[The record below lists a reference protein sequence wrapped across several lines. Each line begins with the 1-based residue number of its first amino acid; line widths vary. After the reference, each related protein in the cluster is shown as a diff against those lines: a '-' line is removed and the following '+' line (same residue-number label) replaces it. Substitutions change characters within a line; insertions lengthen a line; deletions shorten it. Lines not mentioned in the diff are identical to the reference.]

1 MSDKLDFLA
10 FGAHPDDV
18 ELGCGATIAKLVSQ
32 GKKVG
37 IVDLTRGELGTRG
50 SAEIRAKETNEASK
64 ILGITIRENM
74 DFKDGFFRN
83 DEVHQ
88 LKIIQVI
95 RKYQPDFV
103 FCNAPDDRHI
113 DHPKGS
119 QLIVEA
125 SFLSGLTKINTD
137 DSSGNAQK
145 QWRPKNIYHYIQWKN
160 LDPDFIFDV
169 SGFHNTKMDAVKCY
183 SSQFYDPKSKEPET
197 PISTKNFLNFVQ
209 SRANDFGRLI
219 GVEHGEGFIS
229 NRKLGFSSFDE
240 LI

>member
-50 SAEIRAKETNEASK
+50 SAEIRTKETKEASK

-83 DEVHQ
+83 DEEHQ

-137 DSSGNAQK
+137 DSLGNAQM

-197 PISTKNFLNFVQ
+197 PISTKNFMNFVQ

-229 NRKLGFSSFDE
+229 NRKLGFLSFDE

>member
-50 SAEIRAKETNEASK
+50 SAEIRTKETNEASK

-83 DEVHQ
+83 DEEHQ

-95 RKYQPDFV
+95 RKYQPDFI

-125 SFLSGLTKINTD
+125 SFLSGLNKINTD

-169 SGFHNTKMDAVKCY
+169 SGFHNSKMDAVKCY

>member
-50 SAEIRAKETNEASK
+50 SAEIRTKETNEASK

-83 DEVHQ
+83 DEEHQ

-137 DSSGNAQK
+137 DSLGNAQM

-169 SGFHNTKMDAVKCY
+169 SGFHNTKMNAVKCY

-197 PISTKNFLNFVQ
+197 PISTKNFMNFVQ

>member
-50 SAEIRAKETNEASK
+50 SAEIRTKETNEASK

-83 DEVHQ
+83 DEEHQ

-137 DSSGNAQK
+137 DSSGNPQK
-145 QWRPKNIYHYIQWKN
+145 HWRPKNIYHYIQWKN

-169 SGFHNTKMDAVKCY
+169 SGFHNTKMNAVKCY

-197 PISTKNFLNFVQ
+197 PISTKNFLDFIQ
-209 SRANDFGRLI
+209 SRAVDFGRLI
-219 GVEHGEGFIS
+219 GVEHGEGFIT
-229 NRKLGFSSFDE
+229 NRKLGLTSFTE

>member
-50 SAEIRAKETNEASK
+50 SAEIRTKETKEASK

-83 DEVHQ
+83 DEEHQ

-137 DSSGNAQK
+137 DSLGNAQM

-169 SGFHNTKMDAVKCY
+169 SG
-183 SSQFYDPKSKEPET
+183 
-197 PISTKNFLNFVQ
+197 
-209 SRANDFGRLI
+209 
-219 GVEHGEGFIS
+219 
-229 NRKLGFSSFDE
+229 
-240 LI
+240 

>member
-50 SAEIRAKETNEASK
+50 SAEIRTKETNEASK
-64 ILGITIRENM
+64 ILGISTRENM

-83 DEVHQ
+83 DEEHQ

-119 QLIVEA
+119 QLVVEA
-125 SFLSGLTKINTD
+125 SFLSGLSKIVTD
-137 DSSGNAQK
+137 DSLGNTQK

-169 SGFHNTKMDAVKCY
+169 SGFHNAKMNAVKCY

-197 PISTKNFLNFVQ
+197 PISTKNFLDFIQ
-209 SRANDFGRLI
+209 SRAHDFGRLI

>member
-50 SAEIRAKETNEASK
+50 SAEIRTKETKEASK

-83 DEVHQ
+83 DEEHQ

-137 DSSGNAQK
+137 DLSGNAQT

-169 SGFHNTKMDAVKCY
+169 SGFHNIKMDAVKCY

-209 SRANDFGRLI
+209 SRANDFGRII

>member
-50 SAEIRAKETNEASK
+50 SAEIRTKETKEASK

-83 DEVHQ
+83 DEEHQ

-197 PISTKNFLNFVQ
+197 PISTKNFMDFVQ

>member
-50 SAEIRAKETNEASK
+50 SAEIRTKETKEATK

-83 DEVHQ
+83 DEEHQ

-125 SFLSGLTKINTD
+125 SFLSGLTKIYTD
-137 DSSGNAQK
+137 DYSGNAQK

-197 PISTKNFLNFVQ
+197 PISTKNFLDFVQ

-219 GVEHGEGFIS
+219 GVEYGEGFIS

>member
-32 GKKVG
+32 GKKVA

-50 SAEIRAKETNEASK
+50 SAEIRTKETKEASK

-83 DEVHQ
+83 DKEHQ

-137 DSSGNAQK
+137 DSLGNAQM

-183 SSQFYDPKSKEPET
+183 NSQFYDPKSKEPET
-197 PISTKNFLNFVQ
+197 PISTKNFMNFVQ

-229 NRKLGFSSFDE
+229 NRKLGFSSFEE

>member
-50 SAEIRAKETNEASK
+50 SAEIRTKETNEASK

-83 DEVHQ
+83 DEEHQ

-125 SFLSGLTKINTD
+125 SFLSGLIKINTD

-197 PISTKNFLNFVQ
+197 PISTKNFMNFVQ

>member
-50 SAEIRAKETNEASK
+50 SAEIRTKETKEASK

-83 DEVHQ
+83 DEEHQ

-137 DSSGNAQK
+137 DSLGNAQM

-197 PISTKNFLNFVQ
+197 PISTKNFMNFVQ

>member
-50 SAEIRAKETNEASK
+50 SAEIRTKETNEASK

-83 DEVHQ
+83 DEEHQ

-169 SGFHNTKMDAVKCY
+169 SGFHHTKMDAVKCY

-209 SRANDFGRLI
+209 SRANDFGRII

>member
-50 SAEIRAKETNEASK
+50 SAEIRTKETNEASK

-83 DEVHQ
+83 DEEHQ

-95 RKYQPDFV
+95 RKYQPDFI

-169 SGFHNTKMDAVKCY
+169 SGFHKTKMDAVKCY

-197 PISTKNFLNFVQ
+197 PISTKNFMDFVQ

>member
-50 SAEIRAKETNEASK
+50 SAEIRTKETKEASK
-64 ILGITIRENM
+64 ILGISLRENM

-83 DEVHQ
+83 DEEHQ

-95 RKYQPDFV
+95 RKYQPDFI

-183 SSQFYDPKSKEPET
+183 SDRKST
-197 PISTKNFLNFVQ
+197 RLN
-209 SRANDFGRLI
+209 
-219 GVEHGEGFIS
+219 
-229 NRKLGFSSFDE
+229 SSHP
-240 LI
+240 

>member
-18 ELGCGATIAKLVSQ
+18 ELGCGATIAKLVFQ

-50 SAEIRAKETNEASK
+50 SAEIRTKETKEASK
-64 ILGITIRENM
+64 ILGISARENM
-74 DFKDGFFRN
+74 DFKDGFFLN
-83 DEVHQ
+83 DEEHQ
-88 LKIIQVI
+88 LKIIRVI
-95 RKYQPDFV
+95 RKYQPDFI

-119 QLIVEA
+119 KLIVEA
-125 SFLSGLTKINTD
+125 SFLSGLSKIITD
-137 DSSGNAQK
+137 DSLGNTQK

-197 PISTKNFLNFVQ
+197 PISTKNFLDFIQ

>member
-10 FGAHPDDV
+10 FGVHPDDV
-18 ELGCGATIAKLVSQ
+18 ELGCGATLAKLVSQ

-50 SAEIRAKETNEASK
+50 SAEIRTKETNEASK

-83 DEVHQ
+83 DEEHQ

-95 RKYQPDFV
+95 RKYQPDFI

-125 SFLSGLTKINTD
+125 SFLSGLTKIYTD

-169 SGFHNTKMDAVKCY
+169 SGFHHTKMDAVKCY

-197 PISTKNFLNFVQ
+197 PISNKNFLDFVQ

-219 GVEHGEGFIS
+219 GGEHGEGFIS

-240 LI
+240 LM

>member
-50 SAEIRAKETNEASK
+50 SAEIRTKETNEASK

-83 DEVHQ
+83 DQEHQ

-169 SGFHNTKMDAVKCY
+169 SGFQNTKMDAVKCY

>member
-50 SAEIRAKETNEASK
+50 SAEIRTKETKEASK

-83 DEVHQ
+83 DKEHQ

-95 RKYQPDFV
+95 RKYQPDFL

-169 SGFHNTKMDAVKCY
+169 SGFHNTKMNAVKCY

-197 PISTKNFLNFVQ
+197 PISNKNFLDFVQ

>member
-50 SAEIRAKETNEASK
+50 SAEIRTKETNEASK

-83 DEVHQ
+83 DEEHQ

-95 RKYQPDFV
+95 RKYQPDFI

-169 SGFHNTKMDAVKCY
+169 SGFHNSKMDAVKCY

-197 PISTKNFLNFVQ
+197 PISTKNFLDFIQ
-209 SRANDFGRLI
+209 SRAIDFGRLI
-219 GVEHGEGFIS
+219 GVEHGEGFIT
-229 NRKLGFSSFDE
+229 NRKLGLTSFTE

>member
-50 SAEIRAKETNEASK
+50 SAEIRTKETNEASK

-83 DEVHQ
+83 DEEHQ

-95 RKYQPDFV
+95 REYQPDFV

-197 PISTKNFLNFVQ
+197 PISTKNFMDFVQ

>member
-50 SAEIRAKETNEASK
+50 SAEIRTKETKEASK

-83 DEVHQ
+83 DKEHQ

-137 DSSGNAQK
+137 DSLGNAQM

-197 PISTKNFLNFVQ
+197 PISTKNFMNFVQ

>member
-18 ELGCGATIAKLVSQ
+18 ELGCGATIAKLISK

-37 IVDLTRGELGTRG
+37 IIDLTRGELGTRG
-50 SAEIRAKETNEASK
+50 SAEIRTKETKEASK
-64 ILGITIRENM
+64 ILGISSRENM
-74 DFKDGFFRN
+74 NFKDGFFLN
-83 DEVHQ
+83 DEKHQ

-95 RKYQPDFV
+95 RKYQPDFI
-103 FCNAPDDRHI
+103 FCNAPDDRHS

-119 QLIVEA
+119 QLVTEA
-125 SFLSGLTKINTD
+125 SFLSGLSKINTKD
-137 DSSGNAQK
+137 TSVNSQK
-145 QWRPKNIYHYIQWKN
+145 KWRPKNIYHYIQWKN

-183 SSQFYDPKSKEPET
+183 SSQFYDPESKEPET
-197 PISTKNFLNFVQ
+197 PISTKNFMDFVQ
-209 SRANDFGRLI
+209 SRANDLGRLI

-229 NRKLGFSSFDE
+229 NRILGTNSFE
-240 LI
+240 HFI

>member
-50 SAEIRAKETNEASK
+50 SAEIRTKETNEASK

-83 DEVHQ
+83 DEEHQ

-95 RKYQPDFV
+95 RKYQPDFI

-125 SFLSGLTKINTD
+125 SFLSGLTKIYTD

-169 SGFHNTKMDAVKCY
+169 SGFHHTKMDAVKCY

-197 PISTKNFLNFVQ
+197 PISTKNFLDFVQ

>member
-50 SAEIRAKETNEASK
+50 SAEIRTKETKEASK
-64 ILGITIRENM
+64 ILGITIRENLE
-74 DFKDGFFRN
+74 FKDGFFRN
-83 DEVHQ
+83 DEEHQ
-88 LKIIQVI
+88 LKIIQVM
-95 RKYQPDFV
+95 RKYQPDFI

-125 SFLSGLTKINTD
+125 SFLSGLSKINTVD
-137 DSSGNAQK
+137 FLENTQK

-169 SGFHNTKMDAVKCY
+169 SGFHNTKMNALKSY
-183 SSQFYDPKSKEPET
+183 SSQFYNPKSKEPET
-197 PISTKNFLNFVQ
+197 PISSKNFLDFIQ

-229 NRKLGFSSFDE
+229 NRKLGINNFKS
-240 LI
+240 II

>member
-37 IVDLTRGELGTRG
+37 IIDLTRGELGTRG
-50 SAEIRAKETNEASK
+50 SAEIRTKETKEASK

-83 DEVHQ
+83 DEEHQ
-88 LKIIQVI
+88 LKIIQMI
-95 RKYQPDFV
+95 RKYQPDFI

-125 SFLSGLTKINTD
+125 SFLSGLTKVNTD
-137 DSSGNAQK
+137 DSLGNAQM

-169 SGFHNTKMDAVKCY
+169 SGFHSTKMDAVKCY

-197 PISTKNFLNFVQ
+197 PISTKNFMDFVQ

-229 NRKLGFSSFDE
+229 NRKLGFSSFDD

>member
-50 SAEIRAKETNEASK
+50 SAEIRTKETNEASK

-83 DEVHQ
+83 DEEHQ

-219 GVEHGEGFIS
+219 GVEYGEGFIS

>member
-50 SAEIRAKETNEASK
+50 SAEIRTKETNEASK

-83 DEVHQ
+83 DEEHQ

-197 PISTKNFLNFVQ
+197 PISTKNFLDFIQ

>member
-50 SAEIRAKETNEASK
+50 SAEIRTKETKEASK

-83 DEVHQ
+83 DEEHQ

-137 DSSGNAQK
+137 DSLGNAQM

-169 SGFHNTKMDAVKCY
+169 SGFHKTKMDAVKCY

-197 PISTKNFLNFVQ
+197 PISTKNFMNFVQ

>member
-50 SAEIRAKETNEASK
+50 SAEIRTKETKEASK

-83 DEVHQ
+83 DEEHQ

-125 SFLSGLTKINTD
+125 SFLSGLTKIKTD
-137 DSSGNAQK
+137 DSSGNDQK

-169 SGFHNTKMDAVKCY
+169 SGFHNIKMDAVKCY

>member
-37 IVDLTRGELGTRG
+37 IIDLTRGELGTRG
-50 SAEIRAKETNEASK
+50 SAEIRTKETNEASK

-83 DEVHQ
+83 DEEHQ

-125 SFLSGLTKINTD
+125 SFLSGLTKIYTD

-169 SGFHNTKMDAVKCY
+169 SGFHNTKMNAVKCY

-197 PISTKNFLNFVQ
+197 PISTKNFMNFVQ

>member
-74 DFKDGFFRN
+74 NFKDGFFRN
-83 DEVHQ
+83 DEDHQ

-137 DSSGNAQK
+137 DSLGNPQK

-197 PISTKNFLNFVQ
+197 PISTKNFMNFVQ

>member
-18 ELGCGATIAKLVSQ
+18 ELGCCATIAKLVSQ

-50 SAEIRAKETNEASK
+50 SAEIRTKETKEASK

-83 DEVHQ
+83 DKEHQ

-137 DSSGNAQK
+137 DSLGNAQM

-209 SRANDFGRLI
+209 SRANDFGRII

-229 NRKLGFSSFDE
+229 NRKLGFSSFDD

>member
-50 SAEIRAKETNEASK
+50 SAEIRTKETNEASK
-64 ILGITIRENM
+64 ILRITIRENM
-74 DFKDGFFRN
+74 NFKDGFFRN
-83 DEVHQ
+83 DEEHQ

-137 DSSGNAQK
+137 DSLGNAQM

-197 PISTKNFLNFVQ
+197 PISTKNFMDFVQ
-209 SRANDFGRLI
+209 SRANDYGRLI
-219 GVEHGEGFIS
+219 NVEHGEGFIS
-229 NRKLGFSSFDE
+229 NRVLGANSFE
-240 LI
+240 HFI

>member
-50 SAEIRAKETNEASK
+50 SAEIRTKETKEASK
-64 ILGITIRENM
+64 ILGISKRENM

-83 DEVHQ
+83 DEEHQ
-88 LKIIQVI
+88 LKIIQLI
-95 RKYQPDFV
+95 RKYQPDFI

-119 QLIVEA
+119 QLIVDA
-125 SFLSGLTKINTD
+125 SFLSGLSKINTKD
-137 DSSGNAQK
+137 TSVNSQK
-145 QWRPKNIYHYIQWKN
+145 KWRPKNIYHYIQWKN

-197 PISTKNFLNFVQ
+197 PISTKNFMDFVQ
-209 SRANDFGRLI
+209 SRANDLGRLI

-229 NRKLGFSSFDE
+229 NRILGTNSFE
-240 LI
+240 HFI

>member
-50 SAEIRAKETNEASK
+50 SAEIRTKETNEASK

-74 DFKDGFFRN
+74 GFKDGFFRN
-83 DEVHQ
+83 DEEHQ

-125 SFLSGLTKINTD
+125 SFLSGLTKINTY

-145 QWRPKNIYHYIQWKN
+145 HWRPKNIYHYIQWKN
-160 LDPDFIFDV
+160 LDPNFIFDV

-197 PISTKNFLNFVQ
+197 PISTKNFLDFVQ

-219 GVEHGEGFIS
+219 DVEHGEGFIS
-229 NRKLGFSSFDE
+229 NRILGTNSFDYF
-240 LI
+240 I